1 MIVIADTSPINYL
14 ILIGE
19 IDVLPALYGQVLIPP
34 SVREELDR
42 QLTPQ
47 IVRRWIARPPDW
59 FEVRSPRRA
68 GDPQLNYL
76 GAGEREAIILA
87 EELHAYRLIID
98 EAPGR
103 KEAKRRH
110 LPMIGTLGVL
120 RAAANQKLLDFR
132 SAAMRLRK
140 TSFYVSQNLLDQ
152 IVKEMEST
160 GFGPK
165 SE

>member
-19 IDVLPALYGQVLIPP
+19 IDVLPALYGRVSIPP
-34 SVREELDR
+34 SVHEELDSSC
-42 QLTPQ
+42 TPEA
-47 IVRRWIARPPDW
+47 VRMWIARPPVW
-59 FEVRSPRRA
+59 LEVRQPSHA
-68 GDPQLNYL
+68 GDPQLSHL
-76 GAGEREAIILA
+76 DAGERDAIILA
-87 EELHAYRLIID
+87 EELHAEQLLID

-103 KEAKRRH
+103 KEASRRH
-110 LPMIGTLGVL
+110 LPLTGTLGIL
-120 RAAANQKLLDFR
+120 REAAKQDLLDFKNTV
-132 SAAMRLRK
+132 MRLRK

-152 IVKEMEST
+152 IIKEIESA